1 MLMHRRHVFL
11 NTMVATW
18 LALATFSG
26 IDLAVPGARAASPVD
41 VYQFESE
48 AQQRRYKALIEE
60 FRCPKCLNTNI
71 AGSDA
76 PIAQDL
82 RRTVHRLVVVEGYT
96 DQQVR
101 DFLQERYG
109 DFVLYNPPF
118 TSRTLLIWMM
128 PVALAV
134 LGVIVLLGLLRRAR
148 SRRGLTL
155 DAQAQARLD
164 ALLKEES

>member
-1 MLMHRRHVFL
+1 MMLLCVGGS
-11 NTMVATW
+11 W
-18 LALATFSG
+18 
-26 IDLAVPGARAASPVD
+26 AASQVD
-41 VYQFESE
+41 VYAFDSDE
-48 AQQRRYKALIEE
+48 QQRRYKALIEE

-82 RRTVHRLVVVEGYT
+82 RRTVHKLVVTDGFT

-118 TSRTLLIWMM
+118 TARTVVIWLM

-134 LGVIVLLGLLRRAR
+134 LGGIVLFFLLARAR
-148 SRRGLTL
+148 EKRAVAL
-155 DAQAQARLD
+155 DASAQSRLR
-164 ALLKEES
+164 AILEEE